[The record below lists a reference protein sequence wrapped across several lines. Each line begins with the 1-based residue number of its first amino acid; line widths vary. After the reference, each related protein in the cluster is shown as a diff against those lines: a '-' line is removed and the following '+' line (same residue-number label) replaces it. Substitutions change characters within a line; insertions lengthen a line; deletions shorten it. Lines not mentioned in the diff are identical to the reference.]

1 MKRNGIISFWKFLYA
16 VMVVLFHGR
25 ILTNGND
32 FVLVYGGYIGVEF
45 FFVVSGVFLASSII
59 KTWDKDNNN
68 LGKDTLKFIWKKF
81 STFFPYILVAY
92 VLIFGLYVVLYNFP
106 IHRLASSIWELFLLQ
121 ETGLT
126 FLPVNV
132 PIWYLSSMLICMFF
146 IYPLMRKFKMNYVYF
161 IAPVLVLLCLGIMNH
176 TVEGLSHLETWIGF
190 TYHHNFRAMAELN
203 LGIIIYFI
211 SEKIKQINF
220 TKFGKL
226 CLTLIEFGCLLLP
239 FFVTT
244 FIKNSYRYD
253 YIILLIISIGICI
266 AVCNIT
272 LEKDILDKKTV
283 YYFERLSLPLY
294 IIHLFPLKVLYKL
307 DYLYDLQISYAT
319 SVSILLGSALILAM
333 ILLKVIEGL
342 RKKNFYLYKLKRL
355 FIEE

>member
-32 FVLVYGGYIGVEF
+32 FILVNGGYIGVEF

-59 KTWDKDNNN
+59 KTWDKDNST

-92 VLIFGLYVVLYNFP
+92 ILIFGLYIFAYNFP
-106 IHRLASSIWELFLLQ
+106 IHRLASSIWELFLIQ

-126 FLPVNV
+126 FLPVNL

-161 IAPVLVLLCLGIMNH
+161 IAPVLVAFCLGIMNH
-176 TVEGLSHLETWIGF
+176 TAEGIGHIDTWVGF
-190 TYHHNFRAMAELN
+190 TYHANFRALAELN

-220 TKFGKL
+220 TKFGL
-226 CLTLIEFGCLLLP
+226 MCLTLIEVACLSLP
-239 FFVTT
+239 FFITT

-253 YIILLIISIGICI
+253 YLMLLIISIGVCI

-272 LEKDILDKKTV
+272 LEKDILNNELV
-283 YYFERLSLPLY
+283 YYFEKVSLPLY
-294 IIHLFPLKVLYKL
+294 IIHAFPLKVLYRL
-307 DYLYDLQISYAT
+307 DYLYNLPFSYAT
-319 SVSILLGSALILAM
+319 NVSICLGSSLILAV
-333 ILLKVIEGL
+333 ILLKVIEEL
-342 RKKNFYLYKLKRL
+342 RSKNFYINKFKRL
-355 FIEE
+355 FIAE